1 MASFGSTQY
10 QYIHTYLHL
19 MYLFSDYMI
28 HTIRLTAV
36 GSTWYFSISNLTIS
50 GSLLATALWIG
61 WFPYCNY
68 DTYSLGLHMNIPCY
82 TYIQSYIHAHI
93 RKYVHTC
100 MHTYIHVHTYIHT
113 YVLTYV
119 NIIPCLHLL
128 DQHCIPQLEWPPLNN
143 ALVDK
148 HNE

>member
-1 MASFGSTQY
+1 MAAFGSTQY

-28 HTIRLTAV
+28 HTIRLIAV

-93 RKYVHTC
+93 HKYVHTC
-100 MHTYIHVHTYIHT
+100 MHTYIHTCTYMHTHIRTYICKHNT
-113 YVLTYV
+113 LS
-119 NIIPCLHLL
+119 
-128 DQHCIPQLEWPPLNN
+128 
-143 ALVDK
+143 ALVGSTL
-148 HNE
+148 HSSIRVTTTERCPCWQA